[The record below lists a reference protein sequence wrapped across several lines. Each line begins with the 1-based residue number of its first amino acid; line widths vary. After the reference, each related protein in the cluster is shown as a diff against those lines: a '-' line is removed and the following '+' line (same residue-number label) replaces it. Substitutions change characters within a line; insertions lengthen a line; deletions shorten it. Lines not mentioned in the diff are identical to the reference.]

1 MTIKAY
7 KLRIYP
13 NEAQKLQM
21 EKNFGMC
28 RFVWNQLLAMQ
39 NARYKNGGDY
49 VNEFGMNYLFKPLK
63 KEYQWL
69 KEADS
74 TSLIAVSHNLHLA
87 FKNFFKKHEGYP
99 KFKTKRFTRP
109 AYRSNAVNHNIVLMD
124 EQHIRLPK
132 LGSIAFRS
140 GQLPRGK
147 VKTATVTRS
156 PAGKYYVLVTTE
168 VEIEKWNPT
177 GASVGLDMGVA
188 DLVITSD
195 GMKFATKRF
204 DKALAKKK
212 HYWEKRLA
220 RRRALAQ
227 KEIAWDKHLK
237 VESPRQLSDFK
248 NYMKAKEMVAKYSE
262 KVSNQRHDYLQK
274 ISTELVSE
282 YDVIKLEDL
291 KTKGLMKNHKLSRA
305 IANQSWRELRL
316 MLEYKAA
323 WYGKSI
329 IAVSPYKT
337 SQRCSVCGYDDGKHE
352 LDIREWT
359 CPQCHT
365 HHDRDIN
372 AAKNI
377 LVA

>member
-13 NEAQKLQM
+13 TEAQKFQM

-28 RFVWNQLLAMQ
+28 RFAWNQLLAMQ
-39 NARYKNGGDY
+39 NARYENGGDY

-63 KEYQWL
+63 KEYPWL
-69 KEADS
+69 KEADA
-74 TSLIAVSHNLHLA
+74 TSLMAVSHNLHLA
-87 FKNFFKKHEGYP
+87 FKSFFKKHEGYP
-99 KFKTKRFTRP
+99 KFKAKRFTRP

-132 LGSIAFRS
+132 LGSLAFRS

-156 PAGKYYVLVTTE
+156 SVGKYYVLVTSE
-168 VEIEKWNPT
+168 VEIKEWDST
-177 GASVGLDMGVA
+177 DACVGLDMGVA

-237 VESPRQLSDFK
+237 VEVPRQLSDFK
-248 NYMKAKEMVAKYSE
+248 NYMKAKQMVAKYSE
-262 KVSNQRHDYLQK
+262 KVANQRHDYLQK
-274 ISTELVSE
+274 ISTELVSK

-291 KTKGLMKNHKLSRA
+291 KAKGLMNNHKLSRA
-305 IANQSWRELRL
+305 IANQSWRELRM
-316 MLEYKAA
+316 MLEYKAV
-323 WYGKSI
+323 WYGKSVV
-329 IAVSPYKT
+329 AVSPYKT

-359 CPQCHT
+359 CPQCHIC
-365 HHDRDIN
+365 HDRDIN
-372 AAKNI
+372 AARNI
-377 LVA
+377 LMA

>member
-13 NEAQKLQM
+13 TEAQKFQM

-28 RFVWNQLLAMQ
+28 RFAWNQLLAMQ
-39 NARYKNGGDY
+39 NARYENGGDY

-63 KEYQWL
+63 KEYPWL
-69 KEADS
+69 KEADA
-74 TSLIAVSHNLHLA
+74 TSLMAVSHNLHLA
-87 FKNFFKKHEGYP
+87 FKSFFKKHEGYP
-99 KFKTKRFTRP
+99 KFKAKRFTRP

-132 LGSIAFRS
+132 LGSLAFRS

-156 PAGKYYVLVTTE
+156 SVGKYYVLVTSE
-168 VEIEKWNPT
+168 VEIKEWDST
-177 GASVGLDMGVA
+177 DACVGLDMGVA

-237 VESPRQLSDFK
+237 VEVPRQLSDFK
-248 NYMKAKEMVAKYSE
+248 NYMKAKQMVAKYSE
-262 KVSNQRHDYLQK
+262 KVANQRHDYLQK
-274 ISTELVSE
+274 ISTELVSK

-291 KTKGLMKNHKLSRA
+291 KAKGLMNNHKLSRA
-305 IANQSWRELRL
+305 IANQSWRELRM
-316 MLEYKAA
+316 MLEYKAV
-323 WYGKSI
+323 WYGKSVV
-329 IAVSPYKT
+329 AVSDRK
-337 SQRCSVCGYDDGKHE
+337 SV
-352 LDIREWT
+352 
-359 CPQCHT
+359 
-365 HHDRDIN
+365 
-372 AAKNI
+372 
-377 LVA
+377 V